1 MATDSRLQ
9 NLQKDLE
16 NLNKAQVA
24 ITEDIRSLR
33 KTMEDKVKRIQ
44 NDYGN
49 DISTLERKYDGNTRR
64 IPDVNRQIE
73 ARQNEIERDLQN
85 NATRNSSGA
94 NKLGW

>member
-1 MATDSRLQ
+1 MASDTRLQ
-9 NLQKDLE
+9 SLQKDLE
-16 NLNKAQVA
+16 NLQKAQTA

-49 DISTLERKYDGNTRR
+49 DISTLERKYDGNARR

-73 ARQNEIERDLQN
+73 TRQTELVREQQKTMLAQE
-85 NATRNSSGA
+85 
-94 NKLGW
+94 

>member
-1 MATDSRLQ
+1 MASDSRLQ

-16 NLNKAQVA
+16 NLTRAQTA

-33 KTMEDKVKRIQ
+33 STMEAKVKRIQ
-44 NDYGN
+44 SDYGN
-49 DISTLERKYDGNTRR
+49 DILALERKYDGNARR

-73 ARQNEIERDLQN
+73 TRQGELEREQQK
-85 NATRNSSGA
+85 NATRNSTGT